1 MSEQRKLAAILAA
14 DVVGFSRM
22 VGADEDRILARLRTL
37 RSDVID
43 PTIDL
48 HRGRVVKRM
57 GDGVLVEF
65 RSVVDAVRCA
75 IEVQT
80 AMIERNAG
88 LPEDRRI
95 VFRIGIH
102 LGDVVEEAD
111 GDLMGDGVNIAARL
125 EGIAAPG
132 TVCLSEDAY
141 RQVKTRLDLLVQD
154 LGPTNLKNIAD
165 PLRVFALQV
174 GVAAPARVE
183 TPAGIAQPGKPS
195 IAVLPFTNMS
205 GDPEQEYF
213 VDGMVEDI
221 ITALSRFN
229 QLLVIARTS
238 SFTYKGRA
246 VDIRQVAREL
256 GVRFVLEG
264 GVRKAGN
271 RLRITGQLIDA
282 STGVH
287 LWAERYDGQLED
299 VFDLQDQI
307 TAQVVGAIVPAIRR
321 AEIEAARRK
330 PAGNLGAYDLFLRAL
345 PHVAI
350 ITPQENQTGLDY
362 LNRSI
367 AQDPDYAPALG
378 YAAWCLVQRVTR
390 GWPAAVS
397 DDRAMAETY
406 ARRAVAMA
414 DGDAVALTLGG
425 FTLVALG
432 IDVPAGLDACR
443 RAVLLTPG
451 SGFVGALAGAAMVWA
466 NDLEAAIVVLDR
478 AMAIGSLDPSF
489 FLMLTMSGAAHVFS
503 GRSEIGLGLCE
514 RAAALNPRFDSIQWT
529 LCAAY
534 TQLGRMAEAKA
545 ALAKFRA
552 MVPDATISKLANEL
566 PFQHPPHMA
575 MILDALRQAGLPE

>member
-1 MSEQRKLAAILAA
+1 MTEHRKLAAILAA

-48 HRGRVVKRM
+48 HKGRVVKRM

-95 VFRIGIH
+95 TFRIGIH
-102 LGDVVEEAD
+102 LGDIVEEAD

-132 TVCLSEDAY
+132 AICLSEDAY
-141 RQVKTRLDLLVQD
+141 RQVKARLDLLVQD
-154 LGPTNLKNIAD
+154 LGPTSLKNIAD
-165 PLRVFALQV
+165 PLRVYALQV
-174 GVAAPARVE
+174 GVAAPAKTEV
-183 TPAGIAQPGKPS
+183 AHSIALTGKPS

-229 QLLVIARTS
+229 QLLVVARNS

-256 GVRFVLEG
+256 GVQFVLEG

-282 STGVH
+282 ATGTH
-287 LWAERYDGQLED
+287 LWAERYDGGLED

-330 PAGNLGAYDLFLRAL
+330 PAGNLDAYDLFLRAL
-345 PHVAI
+345 PHVPVV
-350 ITPQENQTGLDY
+350 TPQENQLALDY
-362 LNRSI
+362 LNQAI
-367 AQDPDYAPALG
+367 ALDPDYAPALG
-378 YAAWCLVQRVTR
+378 YAAWCLTQRVTR
-390 GWPAAVS
+390 GWPLAFA
-397 DDRAMAETY
+397 DDRAMAETF
-406 ARRAVAMA
+406 ARQALAMA
-414 DGDAVALTLGG
+414 GGDATALALGG
-425 FTLVALG
+425 FALVAAK
-432 IDVPAGLDACR
+432 IDHAAGLEACR
-443 RAVLLTPG
+443 RAVNLTPG
-451 SGFVGALAGAAMVWA
+451 SGFVGTLSGAAMVWA
-466 NDLEAAIVVLDR
+466 NDLDTAIAVLDQ
-478 AMAIGSLDPSF
+478 AMVIGSLDPSY
-489 FLMLTMSGAAHVFS
+489 FLMLTMCGAAHLFG
-503 GRSEIGLGLCE
+503 GRADIAVGLLE
-514 RAAALNPRFDSIQWT
+514 RAAALNPNFDSLQWA
-529 LCAAY
+529 LCTAH
-534 TQLGRMAEAKA
+534 TQLGRRTEAQTA
-545 ALAKFRA
+545 FARFRA
-552 MVPDATISKLANEL
+552 MAPDATITRLIKEL
-566 PFQHPPHMA
+566 PLQHPSHLA
-575 MILDALRQAGLPE
+575 MVMDALRQAGLPE

>member
-1 MSEQRKLAAILAA
+1 MPEHRKLAAILAA

-48 HRGRVVKRM
+48 HNGRVVKRM

-95 VFRIGIH
+95 TFRIGIH

-125 EGIAAPG
+125 EGIATPG
-132 TVCLSEDAY
+132 TICLSEDAY
-141 RQVKTRLDLLVQD
+141 RQVKARLDLLVQD
-154 LGPTNLKNIAD
+154 LGPTSLKNIAD
-165 PLRVFALQV
+165 PLRVYALQV
-174 GVAAPARVE
+174 GVAAPAKTEVAHSVAL
-183 TPAGIAQPGKPS
+183 TGKPS

-205 GDPEQEYF
+205 DDPEQEYF

-229 QLLVIARTS
+229 QLLVVARNS

-256 GVRFVLEG
+256 GVQFVLEG

-282 STGVH
+282 ATGTH
-287 LWAERYDGQLED
+287 LWAERYDGGLED

-321 AEIEAARRK
+321 AEIETARRK
-330 PAGNLGAYDLFLRAL
+330 PAGNLDAYDLFLRAL
-345 PHVAI
+345 PHVAVV
-350 ITPQENQTGLDY
+350 TAQENMVALDY
-362 LNRSI
+362 LNQAI
-367 AQDPDYAPALG
+367 ALDPGYAPALG

-390 GWPAAVS
+390 GWPPAFA
-397 DDRAMAETY
+397 DDRVMAETF
-406 ARRAVAMA
+406 ARQALAMA
-414 DGDAVALTLGG
+414 GGDATALALGG
-425 FTLVALG
+425 FALVAAK
-432 IDVPAGLDACR
+432 IDHAAGLEACR
-443 RAVLLTPG
+443 RAVNLTPG
-451 SGFVGALAGAAMVWA
+451 SGFVGTLAGAAMVWA
-466 NDLEAAIVVLDR
+466 NDLDNAIVVLDR
-478 AMAIGSLDPSF
+478 AMVIGSLDPSY
-489 FLMLTMSGAAHVFS
+489 FLMLTMCGAAHLFS
-503 GRSEIGLGLCE
+503 GRADIAVGLLE
-514 RAAALNPRFDSIQWT
+514 RAAALNPNFDSLQWT
-529 LCAAY
+529 LCTAH
-534 TQLGRMAEAKA
+534 TQLGQLAEAQA
-545 ALAKFRA
+545 ACARFRSMA
-552 MVPDATISKLANEL
+552 PDATIAKLTKVL
-566 PFQHPPHMA
+566 PIQHPSHLA
-575 MILDALRQAGLPE
+575 MVMDALRQAGLPE

>member
-1 MSEQRKLAAILAA
+1 MSELRKLAAILAA

-22 VGADEDRILARLRTL
+22 VGADEDRTLARLRTL

-43 PTIDL
+43 PTIAL
-48 HRGRVVKRM
+48 HTGRVVKRM

-80 AMIERNAG
+80 AMVERNAG
-88 LPEDRRI
+88 LPDDRRI

-132 TVCLSEDAY
+132 AICLSEDAY
-141 RQVKTRLDLLVQD
+141 RQVKSRLDLPVQD
-154 LGPTNLKNIAD
+154 LGPVTLKNIAD
-165 PLRVFALQV
+165 PLRVYAVQV
-174 GVAAPARVE
+174 GAAAPVTVALGVAL
-183 TPAGIAQPGKPS
+183 TAKPS

-229 QLLVIARTS
+229 QLLVVARNS

-282 STGVH
+282 STGTH
-287 LWAERYDGQLED
+287 LWAERYDGGLED

-307 TAQVVGAIVPAIRR
+307 TAQVVGAIVPTIRR

-330 PAGNLGAYDLFLRAL
+330 PADNLDAYDLFLRAL
-345 PHVAI
+345 PHVSVI
-350 ITPQENQTGLDY
+350 VPQENQIALDY
-362 LNRSI
+362 LNQAI
-367 AQDPDYAPALG
+367 ALDPGYAPALG
-378 YAAWCLVQRVTR
+378 YAAWCLVQRITR
-390 GWPAAVS
+390 GWSPAFA
-397 DDRAMAETY
+397 DDRAMAETL
-406 ARRAVAMA
+406 ARRALAMA
-414 DGDAVALTLGG
+414 GDDAVALALGG
-425 FTLVALG
+425 FALVASK
-432 IDVPAGLDACR
+432 IDLSAGLDACR
-443 RAVLLTPG
+443 RAVNLTPG
-451 SGFVGALAGAAMVWA
+451 SGFVGTLAGAAMVWA
-466 NDLEAAIVVLDR
+466 NDLDAAIVVLDR
-478 AMAIGSLDPSF
+478 AMAIGSLDPSY
-489 FLMLTMSGAAHVFS
+489 FLMLTMSGSAHLFS
-503 GRSEIGLGLCE
+503 GRAEIAVGLFE
-514 RAAALNPRFDSIQWT
+514 RAAALNPGFDSIQWC
-529 LCAAY
+529 LCTAY
-534 TQLGRMAEAKA
+534 TQLGRRTEAQA
-545 ALAKFRA
+545 AFAKFRA
-552 MVPDATISKLANEL
+552 MAPDATIAKLTTEL
-566 PFQHPPHMA
+566 PFQHPTHLA
-575 MILDALRQAGLPE
+575 MVMDALRTAGLPE

>member
-43 PTIDL
+43 PTTQL
-48 HRGRVVKRM
+48 HNGRVVKRM

-75 IEVQT
+75 IEIQT
-80 AMIERNAG
+80 AMLERNAG
-88 LPEDRRI
+88 LPEERRI

-102 LGDVVEEAD
+102 LGDVVEETD

-132 TVCLSEDAY
+132 AICLSEDAY

-154 LGPTNLKNIAD
+154 MGPTHLKNIVD
-165 PLRVFALQV
+165 PLRVYALQV
-174 GVAAPARVE
+174 GVAAPAKVDDVQ
-183 TPAGIAQPGKPS
+183 TIGLTGKPS

-229 QLLVIARTS
+229 QLLVVARNS

-282 STGVH
+282 ATGTH
-287 LWAERYDGQLED
+287 LWAERYDGGLED

-330 PAGNLGAYDLFLRAL
+330 PADNLDAYDLFLRAL
-345 PHVAI
+345 PHVSI
-350 ITPQENQTGLDY
+350 VTPQENLIGLDY
-362 LNRSI
+362 LNQAI
-367 AQDPDYAPALG
+367 ALDPGYAPALG
-378 YAAWCLVQRVTR
+378 YAAWCLTQRVTR
-390 GWPAAVS
+390 DWPLAFA
-397 DDRAMAETY
+397 DDRAMAETL
-406 ARRAVAMA
+406 ARRAITMA
-414 DGDAVALTLGG
+414 GGDAVALALGG
-425 FTLVALG
+425 FTLVAVK
-432 IDVPAGLDACR
+432 IDLAAGLDACR
-443 RAVLLTPG
+443 RAISLTPG
-451 SGFVGALAGAAMVWA
+451 SGFVGTLAGAAMVWA
-466 NDLEAAIVVLDR
+466 NDLDAAIAVLDR
-478 AMAIGSLDPSF
+478 AMAIGSLDPSY
-489 FLMLTMSGAAHVFS
+489 FLMLTMSGAAHLYS
-503 GRSEIGLGLCE
+503 GRAEIAVGLLE
-514 RAAALNPRFDSIQWT
+514 RAAALNPGFDSLQWA

-534 TQLGRMAEAKA
+534 TQLGRTPEAQSA
-545 ALAKFRA
+545 CAKFRSMA
-552 MVPDATISKLANEL
+552 PDATIAKLTKLL
-566 PFQHPPHMA
+566 PLQHPTHLA
-575 MILDALRQAGLPE
+575 MVMDALRKAGLPE